1 VCGRTDR
8 NGFVRKSVVHAF
20 FSLKKWLSIWG
31 ETDTVDRILDIFIKN
46 SGYLE
51 QIYSQKSG
59 GCFSVKNCH
68 VEILLNYL
76 VPWIVDVGVH
86 HQH

>member
-1 VCGRTDR
+1 M
-8 NGFVRKSVVHAF
+8 HF
-20 FSLKKWLSIWG
+20 FPKKWLSLCGKMDIG
-31 ETDTVDRILDIFIKN
+31 DRILDIFIKN

-76 VPWIVDVGVH
+76 VPWIVDVGVRH